1 MTDETLNPSA
11 PVEGGK
17 QPAVPA
23 NDKAPASDAPAGD
36 APAA

>member
-11 PVEGGK
+11 QVEGGE

-23 NDKAPASDAPAGD
+23 NEAPASDTPAGD